1 MSKITSVSLPLLLTL
16 ARFVLV
22 VPIVL
27 ALANSLWLMALGLI
41 ALAGLT
47 DFLDGYLARAW
58 GQESFLGACLDPVA
72 DKVLI
77 VAVYATLLLHG
88 AAGFTTPL
96 WFLVLLVM
104 RELVILGG
112 ALILGLMR
120 HDLAIRPTLL
130 GKITTTVHLVFMSLL
145 FLAAAFDWDIGW
157 LLRSLFVLAVS
168 CVLMSLVQYVFIGI
182 RGVVCS
188 KK

>member
-1 MSKITSVSLPLLLTL
+1 MPKTTVVSLPLLLTL

-27 ALANSLWLMALGLI
+27 ALANSAWLMALGLI
-41 ALAGLT
+41 VFAGIT
-47 DFLDGYLARAW
+47 DFLDGHLARAW
-58 GQESFLGACLDPVA
+58 GQESVLGACLDPVA

-77 VAVYATLLLHG
+77 VAVYATLLFHG
-88 AAGFTTPL
+88 AAGFTTPG
-96 WFLVLLVM
+96 WFFMLLVM

-120 HDLAIRPTLL
+120 HDIAVHPMLL

-145 FLAAAFDWDIGW
+145 FLAASCDWNIRW
-157 LLRSLFVLAVS
+157 LLQPLFLLAVS
-168 CVLMSLVQYVFIGI
+168 CVLASLVQYIFVGI

>member
-1 MSKITSVSLPLLLTL
+1 MLKATMFTFPLLLTL

-27 ALANSLWLMALGLI
+27 ALAQSAWLTALGLI

-145 FLAAAFDWDIGW
+145 FLAAACDCSWGW
-157 LLRSLFVLAVS
+157 LICPLFWLAVS
-168 CVLMSLVQYVFIGI
+168 CVLVSLVQYVFVGI
-182 RGVVCS
+182 RGVICS

>member
-1 MSKITSVSLPLLLTL
+1 MPKATLFTVPLLLTL

-27 ALANSLWLMALGLI
+27 ALASSLWGTALGLI
-41 ALAGLT
+41 VLAGIT

-58 GQESFLGACLDPVA
+58 GQESLLGACLDPVA

-77 VAVYATLLLHG
+77 VAVYATLLFHG
-88 AAGFTTPL
+88 AAGFTTPG
-96 WFLVLLVM
+96 WFFALVVI

-145 FLAAAFDWDIGW
+145 FLAAAFNWDIGW
-157 LLRSLFVLAVS
+157 LLQPLFLLAAS
-168 CVLMSLVQYVFIGI
+168 CVLASLVQYLFIGI
-182 RGVVCS
+182 QGVVCS